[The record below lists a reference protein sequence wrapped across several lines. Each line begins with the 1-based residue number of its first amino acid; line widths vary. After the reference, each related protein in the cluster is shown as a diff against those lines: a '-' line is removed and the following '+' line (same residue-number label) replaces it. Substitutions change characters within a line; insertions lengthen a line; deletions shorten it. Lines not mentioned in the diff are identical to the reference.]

1 MSISVVG
8 PPTGS
13 SYSSGVIASSSRL
26 LFTSGIVSMS
36 AKGEI
41 IAPDNMEAQA
51 RYVFDQIEKLLA
63 EQNATLNNVV
73 KITTFVTDMS
83 KYSEFSKVR
92 SEVFNKPFP
101 ASSTVGVNELVKPGL
116 LVEVEA
122 IATV

>member
-1 MSISVVG
+1 MSISIVG

-13 SYSSGVIASSSRL
+13 SYSYGVIASSSRL

-73 KITTFVTDMS
+73 KITTFITDMS

-92 SEVFNKPFP
+92 SVVDDDLN
-101 ASSTVGVNELVKPGL
+101 
-116 LVEVEA
+116 
-122 IATV
+122 

>member
-1 MSISVVG
+1 MSISIVG
-8 PPTGS
+8 PSTGS
-13 SYSSGVIASSSRL
+13 SYSYGVIASSSRL

-73 KITTFVTDMS
+73 KITTFITDMS
-83 KYSEFSKVR
+83 KYSEFSKIR